1 MEQCAQMADVNSL
14 TRRWTQ
20 MRMILTHLMD
30 WTSSRIVQCLQ
41 PGTPQNLPAEY
52 LCVSC
57 MPWSY
62 AYVMADSVL
71 YSVYTCTVLVAW
83 YSILY
88 MPRSQYLHVHFFII
102 CALFALELE
111 SLNTNTAT
119 ILVPVY
125 EPKQKY
131 ILTYCGC

>member
-1 MEQCAQMADVNSL
+1 MDSDEDDLDYPSVLCNTCSL
-14 TRRWTQ
+14 
-20 MRMILTHLMD
+20 
-30 WTSSRIVQCLQ
+30 
-41 PGTPQNLPAEY
+41 TPQNLPAEY

-111 SLNTNTAT
+111 SLHTNTAI
-119 ILVPVY
+119 IL
-125 EPKQKY
+125 
-131 ILTYCGC
+131 I

>member
-1 MEQCAQMADVNSL
+1 MQY
-14 TRRWTQ
+14 
-20 MRMILTHLMD
+20 
-30 WTSSRIVQCLQ
+30 LQ

-57 MPWSY
+57 MPCSY
-62 AYVMADSVL
+62 AYVMEDSIL

-102 CALFALELE
+102 SALAIALELE
-111 SLNTNTAT
+111 SLHTNTAI
-119 ILVPVY
+119 ILVPVHG
-125 EPKQKY
+125 PKQKY
-131 ILTYCGC
+131 ILTHMSC